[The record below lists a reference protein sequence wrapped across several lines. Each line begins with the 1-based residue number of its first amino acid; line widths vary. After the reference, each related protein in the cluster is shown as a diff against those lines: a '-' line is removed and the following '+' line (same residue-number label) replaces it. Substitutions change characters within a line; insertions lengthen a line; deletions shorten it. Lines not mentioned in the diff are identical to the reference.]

1 MNQPSMHQ
9 TPIGLVLL
17 ALLASCGGGPQKAS
31 EFPSAGPGLQPQAES
46 TPAPL
51 GQNPEYLA
59 EEPVPSPWTQAF
71 LQPATLLADRIRI
84 EGPHGLLDHLV
95 VRSDDEFF
103 LRTAKTQPE
112 GLLQV
117 TRPRPSAD
125 VERVGGQLDRWQL
138 SAFEEITVLINP
150 ALQSVR
156 VIAEGDAFWRTPDG
170 TEKRGARL
178 AFDEPVQL
186 P

>member
-1 MNQPSMHQ
+1 MNQPPMHQ
-9 TPIGLVLL
+9 PPIGLVFL

-31 EFPSAGPGLQPQAES
+31 EFPSAGSGLQSQTE
-46 TPAPL
+46 PAPTPL
-51 GQNPEYLA
+51 GGDPEFLA
-59 EEPVPSPWTQAF
+59 AEPVPAPWTQAF
-71 LQPATLLADRIRI
+71 VQPATLLADRIRI
-84 EGPHGLLDHLV
+84 EGPHGLFDHLV

-103 LRTAKTQPE
+103 LRTAETKPE

-138 SAFEEITVLINP
+138 SAFEGITVLINP

-178 AFDEPVQL
+178 VFDEPVQL

>member
-1 MNQPSMHQ
+1 MNHSPMHQ
-9 TPIGLVLL
+9 NPIGLVLL

-31 EFPSAGPGLQPQAES
+31 EFPSAGSGPQPQTEPA
-46 TPAPL
+46 PAPL
-51 GQNPEYLA
+51 GQDPGYLA
-59 EEPVPSPWTQAF
+59 AKPVPSPWTQAF

-84 EGPHGLLDHLV
+84 EGPHALLDHLV
-95 VRSDDEFF
+95 VRSDDQFF
-103 LRTAKTQPE
+103 LRTAKTKPE